1 MEASRNHW
9 RDVRVVYCACLESMC
24 AKSTPGSNPGL
35 SARFYTDFLSNPK
48 FNFHSELN
56 SLETSPDPSSRL
68 RILSSPVPEENIH
81 NRDKYFIASNIR
93 IPKIKVILEFFNSHL
108 LKHGPT

>member
-35 SARFYTDFLSNPK
+35 SARFYSSFNSNPK
-48 FNFHSELN
+48 VSNDRLLAKGQKSPKIH
-56 SLETSPDPSSRL
+56 ETSRKPLTATL
-68 RILSSPVPEENIH
+68 R
-81 NRDKYFIASNIR
+81 RKYPLHS
-93 IPKIKVILEFFNSHL
+93 
-108 LKHGPT
+108 